1 MKLWKYKLIIKIEKK
16 KHDRIMLSTKTKLS
30 TLEVLISIALIDS
43 HDRQD
48 GFALVN
54 NVWREYDYMKEKTQN
69 PNIVNKYGRY
79 NKILISENEVT
90 GIDSYVKNNLID
102 SIGNMFLRVVFVLFD
117 NDSTN
122 IT

>member
-16 KHDRIMLSTKTKLS
+16 KHCRIVLSTKTKLS

-43 HDRQD
+43 HDRQN

-69 PNIVNKYGRY
+69 PNMVNKYGRY
-79 NKILISENEVT
+79 NKILIS
-90 GIDSYVKNNLID
+90 
-102 SIGNMFLRVVFVLFD
+102 
-117 NDSTN
+117 
-122 IT
+122 